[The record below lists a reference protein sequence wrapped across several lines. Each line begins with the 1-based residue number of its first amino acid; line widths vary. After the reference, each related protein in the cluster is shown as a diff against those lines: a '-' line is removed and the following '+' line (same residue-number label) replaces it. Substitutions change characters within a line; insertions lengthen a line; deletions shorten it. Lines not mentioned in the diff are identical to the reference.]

1 MSEIFDHLVS
11 KYKELG
17 EDPKTHLVGLLYAK
31 PLTYWD
37 YIHTDTLLSLQQ
49 PKTGFKDETIFIL
62 YSQQTEL
69 FLKAILHEL
78 DQICCIQPSE
88 NLIREKIER
97 CNMYMTL
104 LIDLFKMMRTGIKK
118 EDYHLFRNSLTPAS
132 GFQSVQFRF
141 IELYATRLENLTR
154 DCRLENRVDI
164 EILLQHIYWRSAGI
178 NYKTGDKTLT
188 LKLFEERYWDQLIL
202 LSKRLRGN
210 TVEDQLSKFQTI
222 PANLVDLLKTF
233 DHLFNVEWPLT
244 HLRTVRYFL
253 IEKGGYKRA
262 TGSSE
267 WLEYLHPKNQQIKFF
282 PKLWLK
288 DEILNWRTKSK
299 KSSKI
304 KNT

>member
-17 EDPKTHLVGLLYAK
+17 EDPKTYLVGLLYAK

-233 DHLFNVEWPLT
+233 DHLFNVAWPLT
-244 HLRTVRYFL
+244 HLSTVRYFL
-253 IEKGGYKRA
+253 IEEGECKRA

-267 WLEYLHPKNQQIKFF
+267 WLEYLHPKYQQIKFF

-288 DEILNWRTKSK
+288 DEILDWRTK
-299 KSSKI
+299 
-304 KNT
+304 